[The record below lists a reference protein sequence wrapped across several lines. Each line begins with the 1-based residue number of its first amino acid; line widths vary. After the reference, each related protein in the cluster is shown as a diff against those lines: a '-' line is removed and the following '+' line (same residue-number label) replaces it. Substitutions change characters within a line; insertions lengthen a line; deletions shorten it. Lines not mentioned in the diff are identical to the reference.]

1 MMRFLTRFLLVMMIA
16 ATPASAQDQPP
27 RPVKVMSLEQ
37 GDGVLR
43 RNFFGTV
50 VARQTV
56 DLAFQVSGQLN
67 RFPVL
72 EGEPVA
78 KDALIAELD
87 LEAFQ
92 RALDQAR
99 LQKEQAE
106 RSLNRLKQLSRDTVS
121 EASLE
126 DAQTNADLAEIAVR
140 EAQDAFDHAT
150 LRAPFD
156 GLVATRNLANFSTIQ
171 AGTPIVRL
179 HDVSEWRVEIEV
191 PEVLFRR
198 AGKDPDLQ
206 IFGTF
211 TGSDRKIP
219 LEVREFRAEAS
230 TVGQTFKLTLAML
243 EEPGA
248 GVLPGSSITVTADL
262 KLAAARIEVP
272 ASAIIFTPD
281 GATSVMVFEPGEGD
295 AGVAR
300 RRAVQIEAGPDGEFL
315 LAEPLEPGTEVIVAG
330 AGMLSDGQAVRRFK
344 GFSE

>member
-1 MMRFLTRFLLVMMIA
+1 MRFLPRFLLLLIIA
-16 ATPASAQDQPP
+16 TTPASAQDVP
-27 RPVKVMSLEQ
+27 RPVKVMSLEK
-37 GDGVLR
+37 GDGVMR
-43 RNFFGTV
+43 RHFFGTV

-78 KDALIAELD
+78 KDALIAQLD
-87 LEAFQ
+87 LESFQ
-92 RALDQAR
+92 RTLDQAK
-99 LQKEQAE
+99 LQKEQAD
-106 RSLNRLKQLSRDTVS
+106 RSLNRLKQLSRATVS

-126 DAQTNADLAEIAVR
+126 DAQTAADLAEIAVGD
-140 EAQDAFDHAT
+140 AQYALDRAT

-156 GLVATRNLANFSTIQ
+156 GLVATRNVANFTTVQ
-171 AGTPIVRL
+171 AGTAIVRL
-179 HDVSEWRVEIEV
+179 HDISEWRVEIEV

-198 AGKDPDLQ
+198 AGKDPDMK

-211 TGSDRKIP
+211 TGSDRQIP

-230 TVGQTFKLTLAML
+230 AVGQTFKITLAML
-243 EEPGA
+243 EEPGE

-262 KLAAARIEVP
+262 KLSADRIEVP
-272 ASAIIFTPD
+272 ASAVVIDPD
-281 GATSVMVFEPGEGD
+281 GTTALMVFEPGDAD

-300 RRAVQIEAGPDGEFL
+300 RREVTIEAGPDGEFL
-315 LAEPLEPGTEVIVAG
+315 LADLLEPGIEVIVAG